1 MIFFSEKWSVTVM
14 ADMQTPDVSVT
25 EQRHRDDV
33 IQPAET
39 FGINKVSAQR
49 ETIGTHEHVT
59 VNDEGGE
66 EEETAEAME
75 EFIVSSDVRE
85 NSLISRL

>member
-39 FGINKVSAQR
+39 FGIIKEPAQR
-49 ETIGTHEHVT
+49 ETIGAHEHVT

-66 EEETAEAME
+66 EEEIVESME
-75 EFIVSSDVRE
+75 ELIKISSEVRE
-85 NSLISRL
+85 KIV